1 MFSRIRKHFTYAN
14 VTVTLALMLAM
25 SGGAYAASKYV
36 ITSTKQISPKVLK
49 ALKGKAGA
57 PGAAGA
63 QGPAGATGKE
73 GPLGKEGSVGKE
85 GPAGGPGTNGKSVIA
100 EEEKTKTV
108 NCGGLGG
115 SSFHEEGST
124 TKHYA
129 CNGKEGSPWTANGTL
144 PGGATETG
152 VFSANNKAELIHAL
166 GVKFLPVSLSFTI
179 PLKETLASSGN
190 AEENRIHI
198 IKSGEKGEG
207 KFEAGVA
214 GKDGQATGC
223 PTTSEATKPEAER
236 GNLCIFLAVVEN
248 LALSSSA
255 VSLPTAAEPGAG
267 TTGAIF
273 LLSPTEETEP
283 IDVWGAWAVT
293 G

>member
-1 MFSRIRKHFTYAN
+1 MFSRIGKRITYAN

-57 PGAAGA
+57 PGAPGA

-73 GPLGKEGSVGKE
+73 GPVGKEGSVGKE

-115 SSFHEEGST
+115 SSFHEEGTT

-144 PGGATETG
+144 PAGSTETG
-152 VFSANNKAELIHAL
+152 TFSANNKAELIHGL
-166 GVKFLPVSLSFTI
+166 GKFLPVSLSFTI
-179 PLKETLASSGN
+179 PLKEPLVGSGN
-190 AEENRIHI
+190 AEENRVHI
-198 IKSGEKGEG
+198 LKSGEKGEG
-207 KFEAGVA
+207 KFEAGVT

-223 PTTSEATKPEAER
+223 PTTSEATKPEAEP
-236 GNLCIFLAVVEN
+236 GNLCIFLAVEAN
-248 LALSSSA
+248 LALNSSA
-255 VSLPTAAEPGAG
+255 AILPTAAEPGAG
-267 TTGAIF
+267 TTGAIL

-283 IDVWGAWAVT
+283 VTAWGTWAVT
-293 G
+293 S